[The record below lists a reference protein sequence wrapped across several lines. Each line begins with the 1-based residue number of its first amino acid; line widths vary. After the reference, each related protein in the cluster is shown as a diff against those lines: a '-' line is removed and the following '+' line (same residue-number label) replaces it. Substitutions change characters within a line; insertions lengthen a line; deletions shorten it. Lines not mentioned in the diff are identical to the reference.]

1 MLCADVPF
9 FGKWLSKPFLSFHY
23 DSADNYLF
31 EGRTEVLQSVSLYND
46 KNSLEQRL
54 FDPRKRPVY

>member
-31 EGRTEVLQSVSLYND
+31 EGMTEVLQSVSLYND

-54 FDPRKRPVY
+54 FDPRN